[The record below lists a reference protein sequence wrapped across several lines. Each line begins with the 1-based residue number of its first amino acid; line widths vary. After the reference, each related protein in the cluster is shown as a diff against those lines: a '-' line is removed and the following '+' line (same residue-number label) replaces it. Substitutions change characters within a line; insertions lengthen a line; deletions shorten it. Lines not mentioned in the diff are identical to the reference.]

1 MNNTTEIHK
10 NIAEEFARFIFESP
24 NLTNKIQQIIAN
36 GTGSDSMVGFHASER
51 PAGHDI
57 DREVRGLEVRFE
69 NDSTIMIKAH
79 NKPRIPYDC
88 RQLGFRDH
96 RAKAWQFLIEVITE
110 PEHTFNFG
118 TAYLY
123 PEGRASVRV
132 KNKSYD
138 ARWKLCHEACKK
150 LIRFFEKEFG
160 WIFPKDYKLYERVAT
175 GPEGTKWF
183 KFKVKNQVVDGIHPD
198 NSERFLEEAGLAYEA
213 LEELELISEINRL
226 NNDFLINSDDNLRAP
241 DQLAMAFKFG
251 QKRFGWS
258 DEKMRAILS
267 G

>member
-1 MNNTTEIHK
+1 M
-10 NIAEEFARFIFESP
+10 
-24 NLTNKIQQIIAN
+24 
-36 GTGSDSMVGFHASER
+36 
-51 PAGHDI
+51 
-57 DREVRGLEVRFE
+57 
-69 NDSTIMIKAH
+69 
-79 NKPRIPYDC
+79 IPYDC
-88 RQLGFRDH
+88 RQLGFRDN

-123 PEGRASVRV
+123 PEGRTSARI
-132 KNKSYD
+132 KNKTYD

-150 LIRFFEKEFG
+150 LIRFFEKEYS
-160 WIFPKDYKLYERVAT
+160 WMFPKHYKLYESVET
-175 GPEGTKWF
+175 GPEGSKRF
-183 KFKVKNQVVDGIHPD
+183 KFRVRNQVADGNHPD
-198 NSERFLEEAGLAYEA
+198 NSDHLLEETGLVYEA
-213 LEELELISEINRL
+213 LDELELISEINRL
-226 NNDFLINSDDNLRAP
+226 NDDFLINSDDNLRTP